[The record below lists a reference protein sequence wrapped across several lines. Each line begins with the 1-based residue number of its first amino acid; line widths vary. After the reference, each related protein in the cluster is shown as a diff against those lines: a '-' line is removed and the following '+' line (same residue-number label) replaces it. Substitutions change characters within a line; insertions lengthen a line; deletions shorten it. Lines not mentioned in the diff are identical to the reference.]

1 MITEEQMPKYHFH
14 CIDCTRK
21 WWEWMSISESNME
34 KCPHCE
40 GGPPQKIPV
49 NFIKIDIPIQ
59 EKKGAKENVVS
70 HIEENREILKKMRNK
85 AKNEDV
91 LKDD

>member
-1 MITEEQMPKYHFH
+1 
-14 CIDCTRK
+14 
-21 WWEWMSISESNME
+21 MSISESNME

-70 HIEENREILKKMRNK
+70 HIEENREILKQMRDQSRNK
-85 AKNEDV
+85 EGF
-91 LKDD
+91 DDD